1 MPKVSIIIPVYKAEQ
16 YIDRCVRALFGQNLR
31 DLEYIFVD
39 DCSPDRSIDVM
50 EQVLR
55 EYPDRQQ
62 QVKIIRHQRNMGVG
76 QSRQD
81 GIDEATGEYIIHCD
95 PDDWVEPEMY
105 YLMYDAACR
114 TNADIVVCDY
124 FENTSDSEKNV
135 CHGQEDNSLS
145 IFNEIVHHKL
155 HTSLWNKLVR
165 RDYAIRY
172 RIPAGVNLWEDMSVI
187 TPLLLTA
194 KKIHWLHRPLY
205 HYRIDNSQSILH
217 KSTTTNVKS
226 QIKAVQSI
234 VSFLSANTSLSIDN
248 RDVIYLKWS
257 AKRNLL
263 SDITPE
269 KLMLWN
275 DTFPEIHSK
284 LGDIQL
290 SFKFRIIS
298 YLAIHKQFRIIK
310 ILNRINNILN

>member
-62 QVKIIRHQRNMGVG
+62 QVKIIRHRRNMGVG

-124 FENTSDSEKNV
+124 FENTSDSETPI
-135 CHGQEDNSLS
+135 GRLPP
-145 IFNEIVHHKL
+145 
-155 HTSLWNKLVR
+155 
-165 RDYAIRY
+165 Y
-172 RIPAGVNLWEDMSVI
+172 I
-187 TPLLLTA
+187 TTEL
-194 KKIHWLHRPLY
+194 I
-205 HYRIDNSQSILH
+205 
-217 KSTTTNVKS
+217 
-226 QIKAVQSI
+226 
-234 VSFLSANTSLSIDN
+234 
-248 RDVIYLKWS
+248 
-257 AKRNLL
+257 
-263 SDITPE
+263 
-269 KLMLWN
+269 
-275 DTFPEIHSK
+275 
-284 LGDIQL
+284 
-290 SFKFRIIS
+290 
-298 YLAIHKQFRIIK
+298 
-310 ILNRINNILN
+310 ILNRYCINLPQLM

>member
-62 QVKIIRHQRNMGVG
+62 QVKIIRHRRNMGVG

-124 FENTSDSEKNV
+124 FENTSDSE
-135 CHGQEDNSLS
+135 
-145 IFNEIVHHKL
+145 IAP
-155 HTSLWNKLVR
+155 
-165 RDYAIRY
+165 Y
-172 RIPAGVNLWEDMSVI
+172 I
-187 TPLLLTA
+187 TTEL
-194 KKIHWLHRPLY
+194 I
-205 HYRIDNSQSILH
+205 
-217 KSTTTNVKS
+217 
-226 QIKAVQSI
+226 
-234 VSFLSANTSLSIDN
+234 
-248 RDVIYLKWS
+248 
-257 AKRNLL
+257 
-263 SDITPE
+263 
-269 KLMLWN
+269 
-275 DTFPEIHSK
+275 
-284 LGDIQL
+284 
-290 SFKFRIIS
+290 
-298 YLAIHKQFRIIK
+298 
-310 ILNRINNILN
+310 ILNRYCINLPQLM